1 MKEHEHGIIF
11 LVDALW
17 LASIYLKK
25 YLNLYTSFGFY
36 DWYFIVNS
44 KPWNY
49 NVNSTC
55 LKDIK
60 SWYVQKR
67 KLGSNKIPSLDELQV
82 IDLEHDDTPDTEVGT
97 FEVEITN
104 ASTHEPA
111 PSISISSPRRRTSKH
126 TRTSPAVG
134 ERVRRRVVRDF
145 LLK

>member
-1 MKEHEHGIIF
+1 M
-11 LVDALW
+11 
-17 LASIYLKK
+17 
-25 YLNLYTSFGFY
+25 
-36 DWYFIVNS
+36 
-44 KPWNY
+44 
-49 NVNSTC
+49 NSTC

-82 IDLEHDDTPDTEVGT
+82 IDLEHDDTPDTEVGA

-111 PSISISSPRRRTSKH
+111 PSIGISSPRRRTSKH

-134 ERVRRRVVRDF
+134 GRVRRRVVRDF